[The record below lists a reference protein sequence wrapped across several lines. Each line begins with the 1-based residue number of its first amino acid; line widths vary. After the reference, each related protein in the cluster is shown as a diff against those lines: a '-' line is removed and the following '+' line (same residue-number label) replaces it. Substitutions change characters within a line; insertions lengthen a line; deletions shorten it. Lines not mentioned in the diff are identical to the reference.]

1 MKTKFKPKKLSKLY
15 INPIFASV
23 LSSYL
28 TWPMLFLIKA
38 QFNEFKYKKNLVGT
52 WPEEF
57 LNLVVP
63 MANMY
68 VLLSK
73 QIGPKMAFEVMRVGI
88 ISTEI
93 LLDHKYFI
101 PIENGRSF
109 EKLKNGLKEAL
120 VSGITRWNKA
130 KIIED
135 SDYKFEMRFS
145 YCIFN
150 DFFYQQNIPEFT
162 PIICSHANAVF
173 NSYMPEEIV
182 QHRNGIGNR
191 LSAGASECHQVIQ
204 NMKKRP

>member
-1 MKTKFKPKKLSKLY
+1 LKTKFKEKKLSRLY
-15 INPIFASV
+15 INTIFVSV

-28 TWPMLFLIKA
+28 SWPILFLIKA
-38 QFNEFKYKKNLVGT
+38 QLHEFKYKKNLVGT
-52 WPEEF
+52 WPKEF
-57 LNLVVP
+57 LNLVAP

-73 QIGPKMAFEVMRVGI
+73 QIGRQMAFEVMRVGV

-93 LLDHKYFI
+93 LLDHKNFF

-130 KIIED
+130 KVIVD
-135 SDYKFEMRFS
+135 SDSKFEMRFT
-145 YCIFN
+145 YCIFD
-150 DFFYQQNIPEFT
+150 DFFRQQNIPEFT
-162 PIICSHANAVF
+162 QIICSHANAVF
-173 NSYMPEEIV
+173 NSYMPEEII

-191 LSAGASECHQVIQ
+191 LSANAPECHQVIE
-204 NMKKRP
+204 NMKIK